1 MNDLDLSRLDKGEL
15 RSLVEEILG
24 EGCTHC
30 TPSTLARA
38 RWKAAGARARRLS
51 EIMERELRAYLDA
64 YQREKEALEAHRP
77 SARLTKMRAD
87 AELAWKRANKTAK
100 EAIDI
105 EDRRWSELQ
114 RTWEVKGAAQ

>member
-24 EGCTHC
+24 EGRICC

-38 RWKAAGARARRLS
+38 RWKAAGARARRLI
-51 EIMERELRAYLDA
+51 EIMEMELRSYLDA
-64 YQREKEALEAHRP
+64 YQREKEALEAHRS
-77 SARLTKMRAD
+77 SARLTKATAD
-87 AELAWKRANKTAK
+87 AQIAWNRAKKTAD
-100 EAIDI
+100 EAILL

-114 RTWEVKGAAQ
+114 ATWDVKGAAR